1 MYNFS
6 AVFAPSINLF
16 PGKRFTPEISF
27 PCSSGRMTSLHRG
40 GEMNDVLNS
49 GAFSLASLIV
59 SMVVLVVGLALWF
72 FVNRAS
78 SRANEQIEL
87 LEALLDQQKRQNA
100 LLRRLCEANE
110 PEKKRNPQQR
120 QANRKRMRTSFVWL
134 LNDNAYRGAN
144 GASAIRPISPSD
156 LSALPF
162 ATDTTASTPYL
173 IYGFI
178 CNIVL
183 YV

>member
-1 MYNFS
+1 
-6 AVFAPSINLF
+6 
-16 PGKRFTPEISF
+16 
-27 PCSSGRMTSLHRG
+27 
-40 GEMNDVLNS
+40 MNDVLNS

-110 PEKKRNPQQR
+110 SEKEAEP
-120 QANRKRMRTSFVWL
+120 AT
-134 LNDNAYRGAN
+134 A
-144 GASAIRPISPSD
+144 ASEPKEDEDIIR
-156 LSALPF
+156 LVAER
-162 ATDTTASTPYL
+162 
-173 IYGFI
+173 
-178 CNIVL
+178 
-183 YV
+183 